1 MRREGEEGGLGTVL
15 VLNSL
20 LYATTPVKDMGNGYL
35 LITFP
40 ETENTLVSYLIKPL
54 NEKQFDSLKQGI
66 EDIVKSIKAYS
77 VLCEETV
84 HRLNRLQ
91 YR

>member
-35 LITFP
+35 LITLP

-66 EDIVKSIKAYS
+66 EDIVKIIKSYS
-77 VLCEETV
+77 VFCVETV
-84 HRLNRLQ
+84 HRLNMLQ
-91 YR
+91 LR